1 MLSARASCSQVCW
14 GFRSGRRQL
23 DNSRHRHHSS
33 ALQTGGHFRTAAAK
47 HVVGQHNRR
56 VTLTTLLGSTV
67 LAMGFGTS
75 AMAASTSSATV
86 ETILQ
91 NPNFPETFPFGP
103 EEFQRYDETP
113 DTSFYSQPR
122 FVTHIDDGA
131 IAALT
136 KYYSQVLPP
145 SGTEDAAILDMC
157 SSWVSHYP
165 KGYKLGRV
173 SGTGMSEAELQRN
186 PVLTDFSVRDLNKEP
201 KLPYEDNSFDVI
213 TNVVSV
219 DYLNRPLE
227 IFQEMHRVLKPGGL
241 AVMSFS
247 NRCFPTKAIAVWTQ
261 TGDVDHAWII
271 GSYFHYSVPEGWTA
285 PQAKD
290 ISPAGGIFS
299 RGDPMYV
306 AYAHKKA

>member
-1 MLSARASCSQVCW
+1 MLSARAPCSQVCL
-14 GFRSGRRQL
+14 GLRQASRQL
-23 DNSRHRHHSS
+23 SNARYRHQCA
-33 ALQTGGHFRTAAAK
+33 ALPKGGSIRGPPAR

-75 AMAASTSSATV
+75 AMAASVTSPTV

-145 SGTEDAAILDMC
+145 SGSEGAAVLDMC

-165 KGYKLGRV
+165 KGYKLPRIA
-173 SGTGMSEAELQRN
+173 GTGMSEAELERN

-241 AVMSFS
+241 ALMSFS

-271 GSYFHYSVPEGWTA
+271 GSYFHYSVPGGWTA

>member
-1 MLSARASCSQVCW
+1 MLSARAPCSQVC
-14 GFRSGRRQL
+14 GGLRQA
-23 DNSRHRHHSS
+23 SRNFSNARYRHHCT
-33 ALQTGGHFRTAAAK
+33 ALPKGSIRSAAAR
-47 HVVGQHNRR
+47 HVVGHHNRR

-75 AMAASTSSATV
+75 AMAASATSPTV

-165 KGYKLGRV
+165 KGYKLARIAARAQPSV
-173 SGTGMSEAELQRN
+173 
-186 PVLTDFSVRDLNKEP
+186 TDFTVRDLNKEP
-201 KLPYEDNSFDVI
+201 KLPYEGNTFDVI

-241 AVMSFS
+241 ALMSFS

-271 GSYFHYSVPEGWTA
+271 GSYFHYSVPGGWTA

>member
-1 MLSARASCSQVCW
+1 MLSARTSCSQVHL
-14 GFRSGRRQL
+14 GFRLARDQISGTTSIHRCPLLRSPAHCRR
-23 DNSRHRHHSS
+23 S
-33 ALQTGGHFRTAAAK
+33 AVGCAAGQT
-47 HVVGQHNRR
+47 RR
-56 VTLTTLLGSTV
+56 LTLTTLLGSTV

-75 AMAASTSSATV
+75 AVAASATSPTV

-103 EEFQRYDETP
+103 EDFQRYDETP

-136 KYYSQVLPP
+136 AYYSKVLPP
-145 SGTEDAAILDMC
+145 SGTKDAAILDMC

-165 KGYKLGRV
+165 KGYKLSKI

-186 PVLTDFSVRDLNKEP
+186 PVLTDYTVRDLNKDP
-201 KLPYEDNSFDVI
+201 KLPYDDNTFDVI

-241 AVMSFS
+241 ALMSFS
-247 NRCFPTKAIAVWTQ
+247 NRCFPTK
-261 TGDVDHAWII
+261 
-271 GSYFHYSVPEGWTA
+271 
-285 PQAKD
+285 
-290 ISPAGGIFS
+290 GICS
-299 RGDPMYV
+299 
-306 AYAHKKA
+306 